1 MSHMIRTLIAIALAL
16 GLTSSAA
23 GTKAAED
30 ARDIRSDTWAAADAL
45 GRTLP
50 SLPEVG
56 PPRSGKFVGI
66 FYFLWLGQAG
76 ELGPFDISRILAQ
89 DPSALTNPA
98 SPLWGPMLSKFA
110 LAKIATNDRMSL
122 RRIAL

>member
-1 MSHMIRTLIAIALAL
+1 MSHLIRTLIAILLVL
-16 GLTSSAA
+16 GLTASAA

-30 ARDIRSDTWAAADAL
+30 ARDLWSDTWAATDAL
-45 GRTLP
+45 GSTLP

-66 FYFLWLGQAG
+66 FYFLWLGQADD
-76 ELGPFDISRILAQ
+76 LGPFDVSRILAQ
-89 DPSALTNPA
+89 DRSALTNPA

-110 LAKIATNDRMSL
+110 MARIATNDRMSL

>member
-1 MSHMIRTLIAIALAL
+1 MPHMIRTMIAIALAL
-16 GLTSSAA
+16 SLTSSAA

-30 ARDIRSDTWAAADAL
+30 ARDIRSDTWAATDAL

-76 ELGPFDISRILAQ
+76 DLGPLDVSKILGQ
-89 DPSALTNPA
+89 DRSALTNPA